1 MRAWRRFAR
10 CRVPQKNNRTM
21 GSCAMA
27 SEMPAKWGSLPM
39 ACTAAIAMNAVNGA
53 AKKQANSSKGYEAG
67 ADHAIRHAW

>member
-1 MRAWRRFAR
+1 
-10 CRVPQKNNRTM
+10 M